1 MTCGFAIWYGLVGD
15 SMEALQDW
23 NAFPCISIDDKSCD
37 DDDNTNDEEDLCY
50 ESYACQVFNVI
61 VQVRDELHH
70 GLNSSRVPRAF

>member
-1 MTCGFAIWYGLVGD
+1 MQGMTCGFAIWYGLVGD

-50 ESYACQVFNVI
+50 ES
-61 VQVRDELHH
+61 
-70 GLNSSRVPRAF
+70 